1 MNAGILSMQ
10 RINNFGSLLQAYALK
25 RNLESL
31 GYDVTFM
38 DIKRIDEDYRLVGD
52 FTLDYSLERE
62 ETGIKG
68 KIKKIDRYTLNRLRN
83 RKLEP
88 IQNKLFQSFREQV
101 LDINKQ
107 HKAFDICVIGS
118 DEVFNCLNAG
128 AWGFTS
134 QLFGNIPEARR
145 IITYAASCGATT
157 YEKLP
162 EEVKSVIRKSFQKIE
177 KFSVRD
183 QNTLEF
189 VTRLSDSQV
198 LRNVDPVFTWDF
210 SNEIQSVMM
219 PHSPSRYC
227 LVYSYRNRIHDYLE
241 IKNILKFCKR
251 NNLKPVAVGAPQFW
265 IKDYIVCS
273 PFQCLKLFQNADF
286 VITDTFHGTVF
297 SLLFSDKFATI
308 VRESNRNKLS
318 DLLSQFDALEHQL
331 DGRRDLESIFNK
343 YKSDAIASRIDN
355 ERLKAL
361 DYLKG

>member
-31 GYDVTFM
+31 GYDVAFM
-38 DIKRIDEDYRLVGD
+38 DIKRIDDDYRLLGK
-52 FTLDYSLERE
+52 FALDYSLERE
-62 ETGIKG
+62 ATGLKG
-68 KIKKIDRYTLNRLRN
+68 KIKKIDRYILNRLHN

-88 IQNKLFQSFREQV
+88 IQDEIFQDFRDQV
-101 LDINKQ
+101 LAIKKQ
-107 HKAFDICVIGS
+107 HEKIDLCVIGS

-134 QLFGNIPEARR
+134 QLFGNIPEAKR

-162 EEVKSVIRKSFQKIE
+162 EEVKSVIRQSFQHIE
-177 KFSVRD
+177 HFSVRD

-189 VTRLSDSQV
+189 VSKLSNRKV

-210 SNEIQSVMM
+210 ANEMKSVMM
-219 PHSPSRYC
+219 PQVPSRYC
-227 LVYSYRNRIHDYLE
+227 LVYSYRNRIHDYTE
-241 IKNILKFCKR
+241 IEKILAFCKN
-251 NNLKPVAVGAPQFW
+251 NNLRPIAVGAPQFW
-265 IKDYIVCS
+265 IKDFVVCT
-273 PFQCLKLFQNADF
+273 PFQCLKLFQNASF

-297 SLLFSDKFATI
+297 SLLFSEKFATI

-318 DLLSQFDALEHQL
+318 DLLNLFGAIEHQL
-331 DGRRDLESIFNK
+331 NEITDIYNLL
-343 YKSDAIASRIDN
+343 YKPKSSAVVSQIEI

-361 DYLKG
+361 EYLKG